1 MAKLEVGGITFTGG
15 RMTAVI
21 IALSSTIGVL
31 YGAFEIYKDYMDMK
45 EQIQSYKAPD
55 LSEFDKRI
63 ALIEERVISLED
75 LERTFREVDDRTADT
90 QRELRN
96 DVYEMEQDMQSR
108 LNAIEIDIQKR
119 LRETDQDLR
128 VTREDLQEQ
137 IEKILSNPLN
147 VTE

>member
-1 MAKLEVGGITFTGG
+1 MAKLEVGGIKFTGG
-15 RMTAVI
+15 KMTAII

-31 YGAFEIYKDYMDMK
+31 YGAFEVYKDYMDMK
-45 EQIQSYKAPD
+45 EQIQSYEAPD

-75 LERTFREVDDRTADT
+75 LERTFRDVDDRTANT
-90 QRELRN
+90 QRDLRN
-96 DVYEMEQDMQSR
+96 DVYEMEQEMQSR
-108 LNAIEIDIQKR
+108 LNAIEIDIQQR

-128 VTREDLQEQ
+128 ETREDLQDQ

>member
-1 MAKLEVGGITFTGG
+1 MAKIEVGGIKFTGG
-15 RMTAVI
+15 KMTAII

-31 YGAFEIYKDYMDMK
+31 YGAFEVYKDYMDMK
-45 EQIQSYKAPD
+45 EQIQSYEAPD

-90 QRELRN
+90 QRDLRN

-128 VTREDLQEQ
+128 ETREDLQEQ